1 METLLQ
7 LLGVAALSVFEL
19 WAAAPAGV
27 AVGLPP
33 ILVWLAT
40 ATGAILGIVVVVLAG
55 EQLRTW
61 LVSRVGRGRAKE
73 GGRVRRVWE
82 RYGVI
87 GWGLIGPLLLGAP
100 LSAALGVGL
109 GAPRGRLIFWLAAGV
124 MLWTT
129 VLTLAAVLGVDA
141 VRGLG

>member
-1 METLLQ
+1 M
-7 LLGVAALSVFEL
+7 
-19 WAAAPAGV
+19 
-27 AVGLPP
+27 
-33 ILVWLAT
+33 
-40 ATGAILGIVVVVLAG
+40 
-55 EQLRTW
+55 
-61 LVSRVGRGRAKE
+61 
-73 GGRVRRVWE
+73 RRIWE

-87 GWGLIGPLLLGAP
+87 GWGLIGPLVLGAP